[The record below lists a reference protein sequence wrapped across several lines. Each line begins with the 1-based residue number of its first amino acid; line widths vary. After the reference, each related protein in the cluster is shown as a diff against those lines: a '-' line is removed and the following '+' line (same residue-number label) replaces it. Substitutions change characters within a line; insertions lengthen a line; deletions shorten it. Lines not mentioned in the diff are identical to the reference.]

1 MPLLNPSLKLIG
13 KGEWIMGTW
22 NAGWFSWLVC
32 VSSRM
37 AFCKGTERLANWSS
51 RYTER
56 WTGVNA
62 PITGASLSLASMES
76 VRQVPCKKMPRNNWT
91 KAGWF
96 PVRFSSWPWHNRT
109 KFHSPTNFRE
119 ILGTCQRRIHMFC
132 RPQESMWLDFSWKT
146 LGSVAGAAYGVED
159 RLLLAVK
166 SLYSCSQSVS
176 VSVELNY
183 NRSP

>member
-1 MPLLNPSLKLIG
+1 MPLLYPSLELIG
-13 KGEWIMGTW
+13 KGERIMGTW
-22 NAGWFSWLVC
+22 NAGWLSWLVC

-37 AFCKGTERLANWSS
+37 AICKGTERLANWLS

-56 WTGVNA
+56 RTGVNT
-62 PITGASLSLASMES
+62 PITRASLSLASMES

-91 KAGWF
+91 KLGWY
-96 PVRFSSWPWHNRT
+96 PVQFSSWPWHSRT

-119 ILGTCQRRIHMFC
+119 IFATGQTYTHVLSTSGKYVTGFLMKSFGEC
-132 RPQESMWLDFSWKT
+132 S
-146 LGSVAGAAYGVED
+146 GVAYGVED